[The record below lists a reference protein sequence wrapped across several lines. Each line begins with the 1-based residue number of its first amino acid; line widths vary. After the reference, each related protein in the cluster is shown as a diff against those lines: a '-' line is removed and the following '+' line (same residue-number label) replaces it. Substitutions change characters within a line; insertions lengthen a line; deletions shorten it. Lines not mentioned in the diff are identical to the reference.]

1 MNNFP
6 PIQPAT
12 SAAQNNFGE
21 PLRSEQRTNEL
32 LPRVLS
38 SVDMLAIFIAIV
50 LFVPNTSV
58 VQAERGAGTAVYV
71 YWIIGTLTFLLPGAI
86 VTYQLSRFLP
96 AEGSIYVWTHYAL
109 GPLWGFFAGF
119 CAWFPGILVLLAAG
133 VSVYELLQGAI
144 VQIWATGASWLVAPW
159 QQGIVVLAVL
169 FFASWAA
176 TRPLA
181 VLMRVVRWVIALY
194 GAAILIVGLAGVVWL
209 WRGHGFQFT
218 FSTSSLGLGGPNI
231 VLYGVIV
238 LALLGVEVPL
248 NMGAE
253 ARHVHA
259 SRLYLRWGPVLVLAA
274 YLLGTFGVMV
284 VVPPPL
290 ASLSYSTLIAVRMV
304 FGAPLAVLVGA
315 IFIAFF
321 VIVTIIYQIT
331 FSRLLFVPA
340 LDHRLPASLA
350 YVNRYAAPSRVIVVQ
365 TIIIFCIALFVYF
378 LAPLLYP
385 EEGPDFSS
393 KVYNVTQATT
403 TVIWCISMVILFLD
417 LPLLMGRLRKSLVSR
432 KDQLIVAPWLLYT
445 CSIIGGLASVMG
457 VWTTLRISWD
467 TSLIPNNQWTA
478 LIIVS
483 TLIVLFIGLI
493 GSAYPRLLSSLEEQ
507 TAAAREN
514 AHLYAELRVA
524 YAKLNELDQLK
535 DAFIRTASHELRTP
549 LTIVQGYLELLRL
562 LDDSDWKT
570 RHEFLDKACRA
581 CEELVVLQAN
591 IMDANRIDFDRIRLY
606 CTPIALKDIMA
617 VMEELFEP
625 LMLQNKNTFAIDIDT
640 SIVVLGDEVRLK
652 QILHNVISNALR
664 YSPARTLIQ
673 LRAKKDLQERKAVI
687 QVIDQ
692 GLGIPPEMQS
702 VIFDRFVRLERD
714 MHGMIRGSGLGLYIA
729 RQLVE
734 AMGGTIT
741 VESTGI
747 ENEGS
752 TFTFTL
758 PLAENEKEVM

>member
-12 SAAQNNFGE
+12 SASQINLGE
-21 PLRSEQRTNEL
+21 PLRSEQRANER

-50 LFVPNTSV
+50 LFIPNASV
-58 VQAERGAGTAVYV
+58 IQATQGAGTAVYV
-71 YWIIGTLTFLLPGAI
+71 YWIIGTITFLIPGAV
-86 VTYQLSRFLP
+86 VTRQLSRFLP
-96 AEGSIYVWTHYAL
+96 AEGSVYVWTHHAL

-119 CAWFPGILVLLAAG
+119 CAWFPGVLVLLAAG
-133 VSVYELLQGAI
+133 VSVYELLQGVI
-144 VQIWATGASWLVAPW
+144 VQIWPADTSWLDAPW

-169 FFASWAA
+169 LFAGWAA
-176 TRPLA
+176 TRSLAPL
-181 VLMRVVRWVIALY
+181 MCVVRWVIALY
-194 GAAILIVGLAGVVWL
+194 GIAILIVGLAGVVWL
-209 WRGHGFQFT
+209 WCGHSFP
-218 FSTSSLGLGGPNI
+218 FSFSLSNLGLGGPNV

-253 ARHVHA
+253 TTHART
-259 SRLYLRWGPVLVLAA
+259 SRLYLRWGPILVLVA
-274 YLLGTFGVMV
+274 YLLGTFGIME
-284 VVPPPL
+284 VVPP
-290 ASLSYSTLIAVRMV
+290 SLSSVSYSTLIAVRMV
-304 FGAPLAVLVGA
+304 FGAPLAVFVGI

-321 VIVTIIYQIT
+321 VIVTIVYQMA

-340 LDHRLPASLA
+340 LDNRLPASLA
-350 YVNRYAAPSRVIVVQ
+350 YVNRYSTPSRAIGVQ

-378 LAPLLYP
+378 LSPLLYP
-385 EEGPDFSS
+385 EGGPDFSS

-417 LPLLMGRLRKSLVSR
+417 LPLLMGRLRKSLASR
-432 KDQLIVAPWLLYT
+432 KDQFIASPWLLYC
-445 CSIIGGLASVMG
+445 CSIIGGLASAMG
-457 VWTTLRISWD
+457 IWTTLRISWD
-467 TSLIPNNQWTA
+467 TTLIPNSQWTI
-478 LIIVS
+478 LIIIS
-483 TLIVLFIGLI
+483 TLVVLFIGLV

-514 AHLYAELRVA
+514 AHLYTELRVA
-524 YAKLNELDQLK
+524 YARLNELDQLK

-562 LDDSDWKT
+562 LDDADLKA

-591 IMDANRIDFDRIRLY
+591 IMDANRIDFDRVRLY
-606 CTPIALKDIMA
+606 CTPIVLKDIVKAMS
-617 VMEELFEP
+617 ELFEP
-625 LMLQNKNTFAIDIDT
+625 LVLQNRHNLEVDVDK
-640 SIVVLGDEVRLK
+640 SIVVLADEVRLK
-652 QILHNVISNALR
+652 QILHNLISNALR
-664 YSPARTLIQ
+664 YSPAQTLI
-673 LRAKKDLQERKAVI
+673 RIGAKRDLEERKAIV

-692 GLGIPPEMQS
+692 GLGIPPNMQS
-702 VIFDRFVRLERD
+702 MIFDRFVRLERD
-714 MHGMIRGSGLGLYIA
+714 MHGMIRGSGLGLYIT

-758 PLAENEKEVM
+758 PLVEN